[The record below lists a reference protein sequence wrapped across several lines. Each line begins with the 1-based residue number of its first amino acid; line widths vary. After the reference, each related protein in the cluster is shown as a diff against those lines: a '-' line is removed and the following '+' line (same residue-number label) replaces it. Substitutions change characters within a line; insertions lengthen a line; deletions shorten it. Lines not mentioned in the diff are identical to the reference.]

1 MDAAID
7 TLKIYDRLKNA
18 NLDKKAARE
27 IAEVIKDVTESSLA
41 TKGDLNKLQAELQAE
56 IEKLRIEMKAE
67 VEKLR
72 AEIERAKVDTLKWV
86 AAMMVAQAGFI
97 VTLMRLFIR

>member
-27 IAEVIKDVTESSLA
+27 IAEVIKDVAESSLA
-41 TKGDLNKLQAELQAE
+41 TKGDINKLQAE

-97 VTLMRLFIR
+97 VTLMKLFIR